1 MSEGFIIRRGGGGG
15 SLNFKIVG
23 GTAEPTNPIENTIWV
38 NTDTPIVGYHLS
50 TVQPDDVLSGD
61 VWIQTVTSGA
71 IGFNAL
77 KENRIQIYPL
87 VAKQYISGVWIKKE
101 MTCYL
106 GGEWVTASKYLLDGS
121 SDTGIAWNT
130 YGAYKGT
137 AAEESTGYKITG
149 SNGGNQPG
157 AIQTSEK
164 VDISGFS
171 KLHFIGSNDNAM
183 SANFPLVV
191 GIQNSKSYQTS
202 NYDGI
207 YVISRDSVAST
218 SYSLAG
224 TFDLIV
230 DISQCSGSYYI
241 GASSGHE
248 STHIYQIWLEV

>member
-1 MSEGFIIRRGGGGG
+1 M
-15 SLNFKIVG
+15 
-23 GTAEPTNPIENTIWV
+23 NPAENTIWI
-38 NTDTPIVGYHLS
+38 NTDTPITGYHIS
-50 TVQPDDVLSGD
+50 AVQPDDALSGD

-71 IGFNAL
+71 IGFNVL
-77 KENRIQIYPL
+77 MENRIQVYLL
-87 VAKQYISGVWIKKE
+87 VARQYISGVWVQKE
-101 MTCYL
+101 MTCHQ
-106 GGEWVTASKYLLDGS
+106 GGEWVTTSRYLLDGS

-130 YGAYKGT
+130 YGAYNGT

-191 GIQNSKSYQTS
+191 GIQNSKSSSASGSYES
-202 NYDGI
+202 I

-218 SYSLAG
+218 TYSLAG

-230 DISQCSGSYYI
+230 DISQYSGSYYI